1 MRLKPIY
8 TLLLL
13 LMCLAGAHAQSFLDD
28 FNDGDLAGW
37 GGTPE
42 FFVANASGELQLN
55 GDCAAG
61 GDHYISQNLPTLDAA
76 EWSFQVRLDFDPS
89 ASNHTRIFLQSDVPD
104 LSGDVYGYFVRV
116 GEDGTGDVVK
126 LWRSNGASAS
136 VVITGVSSVATAP
149 NVGIKVVRTVD
160 AEWQLWVDADGG
172 TDYVL
177 EGSDVD
183 DTYNGGAY
191 AGIYCNYSST
201 RCDKFFYDDFYINP
215 LYFDNT
221 APALDA
227 ITVISSTQLLA
238 DFNEPLET
246 ITAETETYYT
256 VTGGVG
262 NPIDAAQDADPSK
275 VLLTFAADFPEGEL
289 LTLAVNGV
297 EDISGNATSGVTGT
311 FTVFTIQYANVV
323 INEIMADPEPP
334 VGLPNEEYVELYN
347 TTTASID
354 LTGCALS
361 DASGPSD
368 PFSAYILAPGAYV
381 ILCDDGAA
389 DAFAAYPNV
398 LPVSGFPSLN
408 NDGDE
413 LTLANPENDIIHSV
427 TYTNSWYN
435 NAIKADGGWSLEM
448 IDPNNPCQ
456 GATNW
461 TASESPNGGTPG
473 TENSVFGSNPDT
485 DAPRLISVFPQT
497 ADTILISFS
506 ESVLTENILLS
517 DITITDAGGSA
528 IALSELL
535 LDAERPDQIGVV
547 ASVGLSTGV
556 IYTCTVTGVQDCSGN
571 VIGLFSS
578 LSFGIPEPAA
588 AGDVA
593 INEILFNAVT
603 DGFDYVEL
611 YNRSNKIIDLST
623 LTIAELKLQDT
634 TVVDEFSVVSSAGRL
649 LFPGRYVCATED
661 PQQVVAQYFT
671 VDTGNFVVSDIPNF
685 TDAEGIAVLY
695 DAALNEIDHL
705 HYYDD
710 WHYALLEDEDGV
722 SLERVNYA
730 FPTQDAN
737 NWHSAASDKHFG
749 TPGYQNSVF
758 GEIGSTADLGL
769 EYAVFSPDGDGY
781 HDLLVITYNTEV
793 EGYTGTVQLFDAQ
806 GRLVRGLVNNDLLG
820 REGFFTWDG
829 LSDDDTEAPSGIY
842 IVYAEIFN
850 LEGRVESFKIK
861 CTLVR
866 RQ

>member
-1 MRLKPIY
+1 MHRKSLFAA
-8 TLLLL
+8 LLVLSAF
-13 LMCLAGAHAQSFLDD
+13 AGKSQSFLDE

-89 ASNHTRIFLQSDVPD
+89 AANHTRIFLQSDVPD
-104 LSGDVYGYFVRV
+104 LSGEVFGYFIRI
-116 GEDGTGDVVK
+116 GEDGAGDVVK
-126 LWRSNGASAS
+126 LWRSNGASAAAI
-136 VVITGVSSVATAP
+136 ITGTSSVATTP
-149 NVGIKVVRTVD
+149 QVGIKVVRTAD

-177 EGSDVD
+177 EGTDVD
-183 DTYNGGAY
+183 DTYNGGVY

-201 RCDKFFYDDFYINP
+201 RCDKFYYDDLYINP
-215 LYFDNT
+215 LYFDNA
-221 APALDA
+221 APALEA
-227 ITVISSTQLLA
+227 ITVVSSTQIVA

-246 ITAETETYYT
+246 TTAQTASLYI

-262 NPIDAAQDADPSK
+262 NPIDATQDVDASK
-275 VLLTFAADFPEGEL
+275 VMLTFLSPFPEGEL

-297 EDISGNATSGVTGT
+297 EDIAGNATSGVTGT
-311 FTVFTIQYANVV
+311 FTVYTIQYANVV

-334 VGLPNEEYVELYN
+334 VALPTEEYAELYN
-347 TTTASID
+347 ATDATID
-354 LTGCALS
+354 LTGCAFS

-368 PFSAYILAPGAYV
+368 PFASYILAPGAYV

-389 DAFAAYPNV
+389 DAFAAYSNV

-408 NDGDE
+408 NDGDV
-413 LTLANPENDIIHSV
+413 LSLINPEGEIIHSV
-427 TYTNSWYN
+427 AYTSAWYN

-448 IDPNNPCQ
+448 IDPANPCQ
-456 GATNW
+456 GQTNW
-461 TASESPNGGTPG
+461 TASESSDGGTPG
-473 TENSVFGSNPDT
+473 AENAVFGSNPDT
-485 DAPRLISVFPQT
+485 EAPRLLSVYPQT
-497 ADTILISFS
+497 ADTILITFS

-517 DITITDAGGSA
+517 DVSIVDAAGA
-528 IALSELL
+528 EVTLAQLL
-535 LDAERPDQIGVV
+535 LDAARPDQIGVV

-556 IYTCTVTGVQDCSGN
+556 IYTCTVAGVSDCSGN
-571 VIGLFSS
+571 VISLFSS
-578 LSFGIPEPAA
+578 LSFGIPEPADS
-588 AGDVA
+588 GDVV

-623 LTIAELKLQDT
+623 LTLAELKVQDS
-634 TVVDEFSVVSSAGRL
+634 TVVDEFTAVSSAGRL
-649 LFPGRYVCATED
+649 LFPGRYVCVTEE
-661 PQQVVAQYFT
+661 PQQVTTQYFT
-671 VDTGNFVVSDIPNF
+671 VDTGNFATADMPNF
-685 TDAEGIAVLY
+685 PDAEGIVVLY
-695 DAALNEIDHL
+695 DALLNEIDHL
-705 HYYDD
+705 HYFDD

-722 SLERVNYA
+722 SLERVNYD

-758 GEIGSTADLGL
+758 GDIASTADLGL

-781 HDLLVITYNTEV
+781 HDLLVITYNTAV
-793 EGYTGTVQLFDAQ
+793 EGYTGTAQIYDAQ

-829 LSDDDTEAPSGIY
+829 LSDDDTKAPSGIY

-850 LEGRVESFKIK
+850 LEGNVKHFKLK

-866 RQ
+866 R